1 MPEVFSDYKKI
12 IENNLVNVPFL
23 FAGDVISSHLKSFNC
38 QRDQEHMSPMF
49 VIDCFDEIY
58 RQSFYEM
65 VSKSKEIIIS
75 SESISNVYQSLTSL
89 GINTKFIFSTN
100 KFSRYIGTHFK
111 VVNHRAF
118 PPHFYAIEKIF
129 GLDIDILN
137 SPLITELEDEIV
149 IYVTDKPIQS
159 LVYTI
164 QNMDYVIKKISRK
177 KWSHVIN
184 YPFYDCVYNSYKVVI
199 RDISKIR
206 ENKIKDLLDGN

>member
-1 MPEVFSDYKKI
+1 M
-12 IENNLVNVPFL
+12 
-23 FAGDVISSHLKSFNC
+23 
-38 QRDQEHMSPMF
+38 
-49 VIDCFDEIY
+49 
-58 RQSFYEM
+58 
-65 VSKSKEIIIS
+65 
-75 SESISNVYQSLTSL
+75 
-89 GINTKFIFSTN
+89 
-100 KFSRYIGTHFK
+100 
-111 VVNHRAF
+111 
-118 PPHFYAIEKIF
+118 
-129 GLDIDILN
+129 
-137 SPLITELEDEIV
+137 ITELEDEIV